1 MIIIYRAKSAEE
13 YHHLIDAGA
22 TVVVSDEREASFRLA
37 GNLLYDLGLQTTQ
50 INSMKQDI
58 GEYLDQQEELMYQR
72 KQVKKR
78 TNYYTPEINF
88 PFLNTNRETNRKTIN
103 SNTIRNQQQQQKL
116 YNDDNNAVID
126 NARRNLEK
134 IINSV
139 KSLSEEYI
147 WVSDDEVKSILQS
160 STQPSSS
167 SSSSSYDSQR
177 KGRSTVLSAVTRDLK
192 NAPKS
197 SISSSSDDSSTSSE
211 YSSGNSSSGSSS
223 SSNTDMDDSVFD
235 DKITQLGVTLCAMPP
250 KQDKKNDDSNNDDD
264 NYDLTV
270 GTK

>member
-88 PFLNTNRETNRKTIN
+88 PFLNTNRETNRKSIN
-103 SNTIRNQQQQQKL
+103 NNTIRNQQQQQKL

-167 SSSSSYDSQR
+167 SSYDSTR

-211 YSSGNSSSGSSS
+211 YSSGSSSEYSSG
-223 SSNTDMDDSVFD
+223 NTDMDDSVFD

-250 KQDKKNDDSNNDDD
+250 KQDKKNDDGNNDDD

>member
-1 MIIIYRAKSAEE
+1 M
-13 YHHLIDAGA
+13 DAGA

-50 INSMKQDI
+50 INSMKEDI
-58 GEYLDQQEELMYQR
+58 GEYLDQQEELTYQR

-78 TNYYTPEINF
+78 TNNYTPEINF
-88 PFLNTNRETNRKTIN
+88 SFLNTNRETNRKAIN
-103 SNTIRNQQQQQKL
+103 KNTIRNQQQQQQQQKL

-139 KSLSEEYI
+139 KSLSEEYV

-160 STQPSSS
+160 STQPSSK
-167 SSSSSYDSQR
+167 SSSSYDSTR
-177 KGRSTVLSAVTRDLK
+177 KGRSTVLSPVTRDLK
-192 NAPKS
+192 NSPKS
-197 SISSSSDDSSTSSE
+197 SISSSSDDSSE
-211 YSSGNSSSGSSS
+211 YSSGSSS
-223 SSNTDMDDSVFD
+223 SSNIDMDDSVFD
-235 DKITQLGVTLCAMPP
+235 DKISQLGVTLCAMPP
-250 KQDKKNDDSNNDDD
+250 KQDKKNDDGNNDDD